1 MLSFLTAPEFYLKIF
16 DKAFTNTETATIPIA
31 IPLAAR
37 NVFVPY
43 EKAEW
48 LLFLITDN
56 SV

>member
-1 MLSFLTAPEFYLKIF
+1 MTAPEFYLKIF